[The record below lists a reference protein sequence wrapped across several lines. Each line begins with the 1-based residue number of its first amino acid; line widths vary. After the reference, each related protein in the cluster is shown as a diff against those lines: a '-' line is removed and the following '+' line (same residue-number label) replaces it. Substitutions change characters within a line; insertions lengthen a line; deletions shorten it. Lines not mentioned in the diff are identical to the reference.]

1 MHWTV
6 LFFNACLSKK
16 TIPVEL
22 IMHILVDHREEPSGV
37 IAALEGFGNKT
48 AQKIYDAVHEERA
61 DYH

>member
-1 MHWTV
+1 
-6 LFFNACLSKK
+6 
-16 TIPVEL
+16 
-22 IMHILVDHREEPSGV
+22 MHILVDHREEPSGV